1 MYTIY
6 CHTFPHGKVYVGLT
20 KQKAEGRFK
29 GGHGYKDCPA
39 MNRAIQKYGWKSI
52 DHDIIGTVD
61 TLEEAEKLER
71 YLIALMN
78 STDPRN
84 GYNILPGGNVG
95 GNAPSEETKRKIGNA
110 NRGKHC
116 SMEHRKKISEAKK
129 GLPSPR
135 RGAKLSEETKQKMSM
150 ARKGRPTNNK
160 NPLAKP
166 VLQYTKEGEFVQ
178 RWQSSYDVEL
188 AGVTWSRNVRKSASG
203 HPRYSTAGGFV
214 WKYESDVEK
223 VMDK

>member
-71 YLIALMN
+71 YLIAFFKG
-78 STDPRN
+78 TDPN
-84 GYNILPGGNVG
+84 YGYNILPGGDV
-95 GNAPSEETKRKIGNA
+95 S
-110 NRGKHC
+110 C
-116 SMEHRKKISEAKK
+116 C
-129 GLPSPR
+129 
-135 RGAKLSEETKQKMSM
+135 
-150 ARKGRPTNNK
+150 
-160 NPLAKP
+160 
-166 VLQYTKEGEFVQ
+166 VL
-178 RWQSSYDVEL
+178 VEV
-188 AGVTWSRNVRKSASG
+188 A
-203 HPRYSTAGGFV
+203 
-214 WKYESDVEK
+214 
-223 VMDK
+223 